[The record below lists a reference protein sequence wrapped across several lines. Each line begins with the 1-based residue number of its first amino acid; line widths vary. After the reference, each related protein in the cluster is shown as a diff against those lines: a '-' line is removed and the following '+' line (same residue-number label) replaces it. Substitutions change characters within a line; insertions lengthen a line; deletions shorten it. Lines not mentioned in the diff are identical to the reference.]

1 MKPTNQRQ
9 ERIVEILSLLHKGGS
24 FEEAKRLFNEEFEG
38 VDVTEITA
46 AEKALIQNGLDPS
59 EIQKLC
65 NIHVAVFKGA
75 INEIHHSNYEHAQP
89 GHPIHTLKLE
99 NQVWQ
104 SLLTDEIDGL

>member
-46 AEKALIQNGLDPS
+46 AEKALIQSGLDPS
-59 EIQKLC
+59 EI
-65 NIHVAVFKGA
+65 
-75 INEIHHSNYEHAQP
+75 
-89 GHPIHTLKLE
+89 HT
-99 NQVWQ
+99 
-104 SLLTDEIDGL
+104 